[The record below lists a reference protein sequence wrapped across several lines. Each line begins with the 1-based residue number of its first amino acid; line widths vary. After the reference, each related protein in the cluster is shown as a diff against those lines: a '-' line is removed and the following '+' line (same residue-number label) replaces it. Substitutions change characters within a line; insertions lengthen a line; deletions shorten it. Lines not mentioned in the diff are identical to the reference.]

1 MLTPDYLDSLPDALV
16 SLWRQVEDDILRDIA
31 RRIVKADGL
40 TETAAW
46 QLWRYEQTQALHQD
60 VAGLL
65 ARYSGRTQGQI
76 RRVLQQAARETL
88 ASDDEIYR
96 ALGFSPPDVNTSP
109 QLLNL
114 LNAGYRQTWGAWRN
128 LTATTADTVTG
139 EFEDAMD
146 RAWLQASTGAFD
158 YSTAA
163 RRAVD
168 DLAKRGLKAIRY
180 PSGHTDTL
188 EVAVRRCVLTGVNQT
203 ACGLQLARMEEMGC
217 EYVKV
222 SAHGGAR
229 SDGSRGPADHAYWQ
243 GKVYH
248 IGGEVLLDGVLYP
261 DFADATGYGSGE
273 GLAGWNCRH
282 NFHPFWPGLS
292 ARNYTEERLEAL
304 NARDVAYDGRLYT
317 RYEIRQMRR
326 GLERRVRAAKRRYI
340 AAQASGGDTAAAA
353 ARLQNA
359 RRALAD
365 FVNAADE
372 GRTDSARTAVQG
384 FGHSE
389 AGKAVWE
396 ARKQEFTTIANPV
409 ILEPSK
415 QIGGNPD
422 VNFVC
427 RLDKELYSVVSSE
440 IETTEVVITDQ
451 QIVHINEGHPG
462 MYERLSPYLTE
473 IIQDPDY
480 ILRANRPSSALV
492 LKRIA
497 LEDTVAEVV
506 LRLKVAGDPKDYKNS
521 IISLWGISEKRYRRL
536 LRQSEI
542 LYKHE
547 FL

>member
-1 MLTPDYLDSLPDALV
+1 MLTPEYLDSLPDALV
-16 SLWRQVEDDILRDIA
+16 ALWQQVEEDILRDIA
-31 RRIVKADGL
+31 RRIVKADGI

-46 QLWRYEQTQALHQD
+46 QLLRFEQTQALHQD
-60 VAGLL
+60 VVQLL
-65 ARYSGRTQGQI
+65 AKYSGRTQTAI
-76 RRVLQQAARETL
+76 RRMLQAAGTETL

-96 ALGFSPPDVNTSP
+96 ALGFSPSDINTNP

-146 RAWLQASTGAFD
+146 RAWLQTSTGAFD
-158 YSTAA
+158 CNTAA

-217 EYVKV
+217 EYVEV
-222 SAHGGAR
+222 SAHSGAR
-229 SDGSRGPADHAYWQ
+229 SDGSRGPADHAHWQ

-248 IGGEVLLDGVLYP
+248 LGGAVLTDGVLYP
-261 DFADATGYGSGE
+261 DFAAATGYGSGE

-292 ARNYTEERLEAL
+292 VRSYTEERLEAL
-304 NARDVAYDGRLYT
+304 NARDVAYDGKLYT

-340 AAQASGGDTAAAA
+340 TAQAAGGDTAAAA

-365 FVNAADE
+365 FVNAADD
-372 GRTDSARTAVQG
+372 GRADSTRTAVQG
-384 FGHSE
+384 FGRSE
-389 AGKAVWE
+389 AAKAVWE
-396 ARKQEFTTIANPV
+396 ARKQKFTTIAKPV

-415 QIGGNPD
+415 RIGGNPD

-462 MYERLSPYLTE
+462 MYERLSPYLAE
-473 IIQDPDY
+473 IIQNPDY

-506 LRLKVAGDPKDYKNS
+506 LRLKVTGDSKDYKNS